1 MIMALKIQDSWILF
15 AMKWDHM
22 KNKRTLEKL
31 ENQKWVLEEMKK
43 GSYSK
48 SSRR

>member
-1 MIMALKIQDSWILF
+1 MIMALKIQDNWILF

-31 ENQKWVLEEMKK
+31 EE
-43 GSYSK
+43 SK
-48 SSRR
+48 VSIGRNEKRKL